1 MISYNQVGDKM
12 HNWKKLLELSKGKQ
26 LILKKVYI
34 PEDDI
39 TIEGDFQ
46 LSNIATLSEEDQK
59 FIFAFIKTHG
69 SIKQM
74 EAIFNISYPTV
85 KNKLNELSKK
95 IDNFDLTIEDVKEEE
110 TLATVLDKISSGE
123 INVKEALK
131 ELNK

>member
-1 MISYNQVGDKM
+1 M
-12 HNWKKLLELSKGKQ
+12 HNWKKILDLSKGKK
-26 LILKKVYI
+26 IVVKKVFI

-59 FIFAFIKTHG
+59 FIVAFIKTHG

-85 KNKLNELSKK
+85 KNKLNEISKK
-95 IDNFDLTIEDVKEEE
+95 IDNFDLNIKEVEEDKSISTI
-110 TLATVLDKISSGE
+110 LDKISSGE
-123 INVKEALK
+123 IDVKDALK
-131 ELNK
+131 ELHK

>member
-1 MISYNQVGDKM
+1 M
-12 HNWKKLLELSKGKQ
+12 HNWKKLLELSKGKK
-26 LILKKVYI
+26 IVVKKVFI
-34 PEDDI
+34 PEDNI

-46 LSNIATLSEEDQK
+46 LSNLASLSEEDQK

-74 EAIFNISYPTV
+74 EATFNISYPTV

-95 IDNFDLTIEDVKEEE
+95 IDNFDLNIEDVKEEE
-110 TLATVLDKISSGE
+110 SLASVLDKISSGE
-123 INVKEALK
+123 IDVKDALK

>member
-1 MISYNQVGDKM
+1 VIFYNQVGEKM
-12 HNWKKLLELSKGKQ
+12 HNWKKLLELSKGKM
-26 LILKKVYI
+26 IVVKKVFI
-34 PEDDI
+34 PEDNI

-46 LSNIATLSEEDQK
+46 LSNLASLSEEDQK

-74 EAIFNISYPTV
+74 EATFNISYPTV

-95 IDNFDLTIEDVKEEE
+95 IDNFDLNIEDVKEEE
-110 TLATVLDKISSGE
+110 SLASVLDKISSGE
-123 INVKEALK
+123 IDVKDALK

>member
-1 MISYNQVGDKM
+1 M
-12 HNWKKLLELSKGKQ
+12 HNWKKLLELSKGKK
-26 LILKKVYI
+26 LIIKKVYI
-34 PEDDI
+34 PEDNI

-46 LSNIATLSEEDQK
+46 LSNIASLNEEDQK

-74 EAIFNISYPTV
+74 ESIFNISYPTV

-95 IDNFDLTIEDVKEEE
+95 IDNFDLNIEEVKDDES
-110 TLATVLDKISSGE
+110 LSNILDKISSGE

-131 ELNK
+131 EFK

>member
-1 MISYNQVGDKM
+1 M

>member
-1 MISYNQVGDKM
+1 M
-12 HNWKKLLELSKGKQ
+12 HNWKKLLELSKGKK
-26 LILKKVYI
+26 LIIKKVYI
-34 PEDDI
+34 PEDNI

-46 LSNIATLSEEDQK
+46 LSNIASLNEEDQK

-74 EAIFNISYPTV
+74 ESIFNISYPTV

-95 IDNFDLTIEDVKEEE
+95 IDNFDLNIEEVKDDES
-110 TLATVLDKISSGE
+110 LSNILDKISSGE

>member
-1 MISYNQVGDKM
+1 M

-110 TLATVLDKISSGE
+110 ETLATVLDKISSGE

>member
-1 MISYNQVGDKM
+1 M
-12 HNWKKLLELSKGKQ
+12 HNWKKILELSKGKK
-26 LILKKVYI
+26 IIVKKVFI
-34 PEDDI
+34 PEDNI

-46 LSNIATLSEEDQK
+46 LSNIASLSEEDQK

-74 EAIFNISYPTV
+74 EATFNISYPTV

-95 IDNFDLTIEDVKEEE
+95 IDNFDLNIEDVKEEE
-110 TLATVLDKISSGE
+110 SLASVLDKISSGE
-123 INVKEALK
+123 IDVKDALK

>member
-1 MISYNQVGDKM
+1 M
-12 HNWKKLLELSKGKQ
+12 HNWKKLLDLSKGKK
-26 LILKKVYI
+26 LVIKKVFI
-34 PEDDI
+34 PEDNI

-46 LSNIATLSEEDQK
+46 LSTIASLNEEDQK

-95 IDNFDLTIEDVKEEE
+95 IDNFDLKIKEVKEDD
-110 TLATVLDKISSGE
+110 TLSNILDRISSGE
-123 INVKEALK
+123 IDVKEALK
-131 ELNK
+131 ELGK

>member
-1 MISYNQVGDKM
+1 M
-12 HNWKKLLELSKGKQ
+12 HNWKKILELSKGKK
-26 LILKKVYI
+26 IIVKKVFI
-34 PEDDI
+34 PEDNI

-46 LSNIATLSEEDQK
+46 LSNLASLSEEDQK

-74 EAIFNISYPTV
+74 EATFNISYPTV

-95 IDNFDLTIEDVKEEE
+95 IDNFDLNIEDVKEEE
-110 TLATVLDKISSGE
+110 SLASVLDKISSGE
-123 INVKEALK
+123 IDVKDALK